1 MTRLERLLLP
11 VILLL
16 GAQMA
21 REQDAVHVAPLEQ
34 CRADADAWGI
44 PGGTTAGVGNSAGDE
59 FNRFKSKMDIGAI
72 PSKVLNTRNDE
83 LMQCVNTDRL
93 YSSRYAV
100 ASLVYKM
107 AMFERMGDFM
117 GRHNLVSQF
126 YQEDD
131 QGKR

>member
-16 GAQMA
+16 GAQVA

-44 PGGTTAGVGNSAGDE
+44 PGSTTAGVANSAGDE
-59 FNRFKSKMDIGAI
+59 FNRFKSKMDIGAV
-72 PSKVLNTRNDE
+72 PSIVLNTRNDE
-83 LMQCVNTDRL
+83 LMQCVDTDRL
-93 YSSRYAV
+93 YGNRYAV
-100 ASLVYKM
+100 ASLIYKM
-107 AMFERMGDFM
+107 AMFERMGNFM

-126 YQEDD
+126 YEEDD

>member
-1 MTRLERLLLP
+1 
-11 VILLL
+11 
-16 GAQMA
+16 
-21 REQDAVHVAPLEQ
+21 VAPLEQ

-59 FNRFKSKMDIGAI
+59 FNRFKSKMDIGAV

-93 YSSRYAV
+93 YRSRYAV

-117 GRHNLVSQF
+117 DRHNLVSQF